1 MMGLERW
8 VDPRVQQ
15 VTVTDVERYL
25 SSRGWK
31 KQPNPQPDLL
41 VFEGPTDDYGK
52 PIIQVLPSA
61 EHYADYRQRLIEL
74 ITALAVIEDRSAQ
87 AVLDDIL
94 RKPAGAAAS

>member
-1 MMGLERW
+1 
-8 VDPRVQQ
+8 
-15 VTVTDVERYL
+15 
-25 SSRGWK
+25 
-31 KQPNPQPDLL
+31 
-41 VFEGPTDDYGK
+41 
-52 PIIQVLPSA
+52 LPSA